1 MASVEAWERFAVLG
15 EKLGYSD
22 TELRKFVTDQLK
34 LAEEKQRADEEREI
48 RRAEREAKQAELSA
62 KARQQEQIHIE
73 TLEREK
79 MAQTETLK
87 KLELDQ
93 KREEMES
100 QERMKGLEIELE
112 RQKLAAGKNEADE
125 EDARSTG
132 SGSSHSSSSS
142 TRRRGRAGPKLPHFD
157 DSKDNVDSY
166 LRRFERYAQLQNWPP
181 EEWALYLSALLK
193 GKALEVYSR
202 LTEQD
207 AKDYGRLKAALLRKY
222 ELTVEGFR
230 RRFYDARRDRDET
243 AAQFVCRL
251 AGYLD
256 RWVQL
261 AQIEETFDGLKTFI
275 VKEQFLAVSE
285 DSLALYLRERS
296 PKEIDELVNL
306 ADLYLEA

>member
-1 MASVEAWERFAVLG
+1 MLG

-22 TELRKFVTDQLK
+22 TELRKFVTEQVRT
-34 LAEEKQRADEEREI
+34 AEERQKADEEREL
-48 RRAEREAKQAELSA
+48 RRVEREAKQAEVAA
-62 KARQQEQIHIE
+62 KAQEALAERERRQRQLDQERIETLEKEKLARAE

-79 MAQTETLK
+79 LAQAETLK
-87 KLELDQ
+87 KLEFQQ
-93 KREEMES
+93 KREEIES
-100 QERMKGLEIELE
+100 QERIRSLEIELE
-112 RQKLAAGKNEADE
+112 RQKLTTSSKVENGDE
-125 EDARSTG
+125 EDARSTRSDG
-132 SGSSHSSSSS
+132 SDSSSSS

-166 LRRFERYAQLQNWPP
+166 LRRFERYAVLQNWPT

-207 AKDYGRLKAALLRKY
+207 AKSYERLKSALLRKY

-230 RRFYDARRDRDET
+230 RRFYEARRDRDET

-251 AGYLD
+251 VGYLD

-261 AQIEETFDGLKTFI
+261 AQIEETFDGLKALI

-285 DSLALYLRERS
+285 DTLALYLRERS
-296 PKEIDELVNL
+296 PK
-306 ADLYLEA
+306 